1 MEFLYGT
8 VVMMKKKMRER
19 YLFDFYGELLTDK
32 QKQILEYHYNDDYS
46 LSEIAEV
53 LCVSRQGIFD
63 VVKRSRLIME
73 SYEEK
78 LSLMAKFLKNQN
90 IIKEVQDNLLNL
102 ALDIDD
108 HGLQEN
114 VLAIVKQLSGVN
126 KEN

>member
-1 MEFLYGT
+1 
-8 VVMMKKKMRER
+8 MKKKMRER

-46 LSEIAEV
+46 LAEIAEV

-78 LSLMAKFLKNQN
+78 LSLMAKIIKNQN

-126 KEN
+126 EEN